1 MNEEK
6 ENIQEECA
14 EHMEADVCMERSQQ
28 KNRKTF
34 VVYIMALFCVA
45 LGLILV
51 SYIMQQHV
59 NSQVEVLG
67 SQLTEQ
73 TDAAKGAKAKAD
85 QLQSKLDALQEQ
97 LNAAEQ
103 ENETLKQQL
112 TEQEAAQEACAK
124 LIELEQLIE
133 EDTEAAEVL
142 MDEMDTAYTREAL
155 TDPQKLPLT
164 GAAAERYAALCEQ
177 LGK

>member
-6 ENIQEECA
+6 ESIQAERMKEE
-14 EHMEADVCMERSQQ
+14 VCTERSQQ

-45 LGLILV
+45 LGLILL

-85 QLQSKLDALQEQ
+85 QLQAKLDALQEQ

-103 ENETLKQQL
+103 ENETLKQQIA
-112 TEQEAAQEACAK
+112 EQEAAQEACAK
-124 LIELEQLIE
+124 LIELEQLVG
-133 EDTEAAEVL
+133 EDTEEAEAL
-142 MDEMDTAYTREAL
+142 IDEMDTAYTREAL
-155 TDPQKLPLT
+155 TDPQRLPLT
-164 GAAAERYAALCEQ
+164 GAAADRYAALCEQ
-177 LGK
+177 LDK